1 MPVRRAP
8 GRWQSA
14 ISTSTPCGP
23 HSHTWT
29 YGHRHIRRRQHH
41 RERQTTAAPLR
52 RSPEGHRR
60 GRPRRLYRAGRWAA
74 QRRHRCQRECGRD
87 RRPDAGHRRGTGPAG
102 ERRLRPRTQRHRRT
116 GRRRQRRRRFRP
128 DAGRQRYR
136 CPHPPPPPP
145 PPASAAP
152 KPKPLDQDRD
162 GLPDAREEQAR
173 GITGPDGAVTG
184 DGNGDGIP
192 DKTQSAVASTQT
204 VTLVAGSRD
213 GKLGPDSLARI
224 TSLEHKAGP
233 AQLPPEM
240 EMPVGLLSFSAA
252 PGAAGRSE
260 SFSLYVDPA
269 QGANGYWIEDDTG
282 IWVNLASAPYGGKM
296 VTEGG
301 RLRLDFQIE
310 DGGRFDAD
318 GKADGAITALGA
330 AAYMPLSIIG
340 KRPEDQALDFWF

>member
-1 MPVRRAP
+1 MDTDTYAGDSITVNARQLLIRYGKALKATDEVAPGAFTVLVDGQPNAVTGVRVNADGTVALTLATAVAPGQQVSVGYDPARSATVIQDAAGNAAAGFDQMPVAND
-8 GRWQSA
+8 
-14 ISTSTPCGP
+14 
-23 HSHTWT
+23 
-29 YGHRHIRRRQHH
+29 
-41 RERQTTAAPLR
+41 TAAPT
-52 RSPEGHRR
+52 PAA
-60 GRPRRLYRAGRWAA
+60 PR
-74 QRRHRCQRECGRD
+74 
-87 RRPDAGHRRGTGPAG
+87 
-102 ERRLRPRTQRHRRT
+102 
-116 GRRRQRRRRFRP
+116 
-128 DAGRQRYR
+128 
-136 CPHPPPPPP
+136 
-145 PPASAAP
+145 ASATP
-152 KPKPLDQDRD
+152 KSKPLDQDRD
-162 GLPDAREEQAR
+162 GLPDAREEQAP

-184 DGNGDGIP
+184 DGNGDGIS
-192 DKTQSAVASTQT
+192 DKTQSAVASTET

-224 TSLEHKAGP
+224 TSLEHKAAP

-318 GKADGAITALGA
+318 GKADGVITVLGA

-340 KRPEDQALDFWF
+340 KRSEDQALDFWF

>member
-1 MPVRRAP
+1 MRTAPSPLRWPPPWHRASRRA
-8 GRWQSA
+8 SA
-14 ISTSTPCGP
+14 TTPHAAPPSYRTPPATPPPVSTRCRLPT
-23 HSHTWT
+23 
-29 YGHRHIRRRQHH
+29 I
-41 RERQTTAAPLR
+41 PLR
-52 RSPEGHRR
+52 RPPLRPAHQ
-60 GRPRRLYRAGRWAA
+60 RPRNPSRWTRTVTACPTPGRSRL
-74 QRRHRCQRECGRD
+74 
-87 RRPDAGHRRGTGPAG
+87 PASPA
-102 ERRLRPRTQRHRRT
+102 RMAPSPVTATATASRTKHKL
-116 GRRRQRRRRFRP
+116 P
-128 DAGRQRYR
+128 S
-136 CPHPPPPPP
+136 PPPTPSPPS
-145 PPASAAP
+145 PAP
-152 KPKPLDQDRD
+152 
-162 GLPDAREEQAR
+162 
-173 GITGPDGAVTG
+173 G
-184 DGNGDGIP
+184 DGNGDGISE
-192 DKTQSAVASTQT
+192 KTQSAVASTET

-224 TSLEHKAGP
+224 TSLEHKAAP

-310 DGGRFDAD
+310 DGGRVDGD
-318 GKADGAITALGA
+318 GKAEGGITRPGA

-340 KRPEDQALDFWF
+340 KRSEDQALDFWF

>member
-1 MPVRRAP
+1 MDTDTYAGDSITVNARQLLIRYGEALKATDEVAPGAFTVLVDGQPNAVTGVSVNADGTVALTLATAVAPGQQVSVGYDPASSATVIQDAAGNAAAGFDQMPVAND
-8 GRWQSA
+8 
-14 ISTSTPCGP
+14 
-23 HSHTWT
+23 
-29 YGHRHIRRRQHH
+29 
-41 RERQTTAAPLR
+41 TAAPT
-52 RSPEGHRR
+52 PAA
-60 GRPRRLYRAGRWAA
+60 PR
-74 QRRHRCQRECGRD
+74 
-87 RRPDAGHRRGTGPAG
+87 
-102 ERRLRPRTQRHRRT
+102 
-116 GRRRQRRRRFRP
+116 
-128 DAGRQRYR
+128 
-136 CPHPPPPPP
+136 
-145 PPASAAP
+145 ASAAP
-152 KPKPLDQDRD
+152 KSRPLDQDRD
-162 GLPDAREEQAR
+162 GLPDAREEQAP

-224 TSLEHKAGP
+224 TSLEHKAAP

-240 EMPVGLLSFSAA
+240 EMPVGLLSFSAT
-252 PGAAGRSE
+252 PGATGRSE

-318 GKADGAITALGA
+318 GKADGVITVLGA

-340 KRPEDQALDFWF
+340 KRSEDQALDFWF